1 MSNNRVLWISPAKL
15 KENSNV
21 LENVDDFYCRNAIL
35 KAIDIKITP
44 VLGNNLVDYIN
55 DLIVAGTLNSPGNSV
70 YKVLVDEYAQQAI
83 IYAAIAEL
91 LPETSYKITTKG
103 LLQFDNE
110 NSTAATLSQI
120 NYMIQRYEDQSE
132 YWLGRLRLY
141 CMEKERLSELPQY
154 TNPDL
159 TNLLNTPP
167 DRRQPWYA
175 SIYLRGMPY
184 GYSKDLNAWGYGYGF
199 GVQWQAYQS

>member
-1 MSNNRVLWISPAKL
+1 MANNRVLWISPAKL
-15 KENSNV
+15 KENSNI

-44 VLGNNLVDYIN
+44 ILGNNLVDHIN
-55 DLIVAGTLNSPGNSV
+55 NLIVLGVLNSPANSV
-70 YKVLVDEYAQQAI
+70 YKTLVDEYAQQAI

-91 LPETSYKITTKG
+91 LPEVSYKITTKG

-110 NSTAATLSQI
+110 NSTAASLNQI
-120 NYMIQRYEDQSE
+120 NFMIQRYEDQSE

-159 TNLLNTPP
+159 TNLLNIPP

-175 SIYLRGMPY
+175 SIYLSGMPY
-184 GYSKDLNAWGYGYGF
+184 GYSKDLNAWGYGYGY
-199 GVQWQAYQS
+199 GVQWQAYR

>member
-1 MSNNRVLWISPAKL
+1 MSNRVLWISPAKV

-21 LENVDDFYCRNAIL
+21 LENVDDFYLRNAIL
-35 KAIDIKITP
+35 KAIDIKLTP
-44 VLGNNLVDYIN
+44 ILGNNLVNYVN
-55 DLIVAGTLNSPGNSV
+55 DLIITNTLNDPANIV
-70 YKVLVDEYAQQAI
+70 YKELVDDYSQQAI

-91 LPETSYKITTKG
+91 LPEVSYKITTKG

-110 NSTAATLSQI
+110 NSSAASLTQI
-120 NYMIQRYEDQSE
+120 NFMIQRYEDQSE
-132 YWLGRLRLY
+132 YWLGRTRLY

-167 DRRQPWYA
+167 DRRQPWYN
-175 SIYLRGMPY
+175 SIYLQGMPF
-184 GYSKDLNAWGYGYGF
+184 GYSKDLNSFGFGYGYGVE
-199 GVQWQAYQS
+199 VQNYQ